1 VLLCLGV
8 FWRRWQLAEDRKV
21 DGAGKFRHLPVVR
34 NGEVVALLDITK
46 CLHDAIAHMECA
58 ANKGSAIAAC
68 CCCCPGCWAVSSEWC
83 G

>member
-1 VLLCLGV
+1 
-8 FWRRWQLAEDRKV
+8 
-21 DGAGKFRHLPVVR
+21 VVR

-68 CCCCPGCWAVSSEWC
+68 CCCCPGC
-83 G
+83 